1 MAPSFVSDGTALSRH
16 EKSPSQKHASVAV
29 SEISAD
35 DSLANSATTSDTLHE
50 DENDHTGPKGW
61 TSLTELDRWKSTV
74 QNIPER
80 CDLSGLSKEPVRYQL
95 ASTGLD
101 GHALV
106 TATQSVV
113 ILAELETRLQDAATT
128 QSLPVDSLILFAVHQ
143 MLKGFGNGSHT
154 TTATLVPQT
163 KTAPA
168 TASSWRTSATIVD
181 HNDRGSQSVGK
192 AMAEIA
198 SIQTSPKAED
208 EDEQPI
214 ILHDLVRAELVD
226 LFVVLGGSLDEN
238 ILPAFPLV
246 LHIGQ
251 DQTPRTLTIC
261 YTADLFDTMVIQSF
275 LSALCTLLWAT
286 SQPDKLVSE
295 IELLPTE
302 QVDQMNQWNDTDG
315 DWPTEKRLH
324 HLFEESTQRCPDQI
338 AIIYGDKRV
347 TYQELNELA
356 NLLARHI
363 CSMGIKPEQLI
374 GLFLDK
380 SEKMIAAILG
390 VWKSGAAHVP
400 IDPAYPN
407 ERVQFVLDDTKVQVL
422 FASERH
428 VQRLQEDV
436 TGDREI
442 QIIALEP
449 LLDTL
454 LSARSTTGDQCQNL
468 THLPLTSKQLA
479 YVTYTSGTTGFP
491 KGIFK
496 EHTSVVNSITDLSS
510 KYGVADGEDEV
521 ILLFSAY
528 VFEPFVRQ
536 MLMALTTGHKLAIIR
551 DEDKFDPN
559 TLLPFIQTHKV
570 TYLNGTAS
578 VLQEY
583 DFTTCPSLRR
593 IILVGENLTEARY
606 MALRRRFKARLFNE
620 YGFTESAF
628 VTALNIFEPNSSRKD
643 MSLGRPVRNVKCYI
657 LDTNLKRVPLG
668 VTGELHIGGLGIS
681 RGYMN
686 RAELTRQK
694 FLANPFQTDRERE
707 RGLNSLMYKTGDLAR
722 WLPNGQVEYL
732 GRADFQIKLRGI
744 RIEPGEIEATLAM
757 YPGVRTSIVVS
768 KKLLSQ
774 GQETNQD
781 HLVAYFVCDEETL
794 SELDLLAFLE
804 TKLPRYMIPT
814 RLVQLTQ
821 IPVTINGKADLRAL
835 PAVEVA
841 VPRTSSKP
849 TASQEFR
856 DDIDENLATIWS
868 DVLNV
873 PREQIG
879 LEQNFFRLG
888 GHSITCIQLIARV
901 RHVLGRGINVEEV
914 FQTKTLRAM
923 GDFLRSKEAVL
934 SDVTSEDALCH
945 ASSAQLDQTYVANSL
960 QQGFVYHSLKTQ
972 QSDAYIMQNY
982 LSYEVSLNAQLY
994 KAAWEAVHKRHP
1006 ALRLRF
1012 SWEDQVSQVVDSD
1025 ASLDWRVLDWTS
1037 VQDEAEQRRLLE
1049 QTQRADRTDAYSLD
1063 KGPLFRLYFIDLP
1076 GSRHWCIFSCHHS
1089 ILDGW
1094 SLPLL
1099 FEYVHEAYLALVAGT
1114 PLTEDEDT
1122 VYLQCQK
1129 YLQEHRDDHL
1139 AFWEEQIGRID
1150 ERCDMNALLN
1160 EASRYKV
1167 PLADYD
1173 QIQQQKTQT
1182 ISLPWDDSVS
1192 ALREECSARGIT
1204 LHSILQ
1210 LVWHLVLRAYGN
1222 GSHTITGTTI
1232 SGRNLPVGGVERALG
1247 LFINTLPLIIDH
1259 DLCKD
1264 KTVLEAIAH
1273 VQNQVNAMNSRGHVE
1288 LGRVSKDDLKH
1299 GLFDTLFVLENYPNL
1314 DTSKRALH
1322 QESLRYKI
1330 EGGTEKL
1337 SYPLA
1342 VIAQEEGDSACR
1354 FTICY
1359 ASELFTDETIQD
1371 LLETVRDAFHKVSQ
1385 NLDHPVR
1392 EVEYLSSGQ
1401 VMQLDRWNATEA
1413 EFPNGTLHA
1422 LFESEAQQKPD
1433 KIAVV
1438 YEDTSLTYRELNS
1451 RANAMAYHLLSKV
1464 TIKPNQLIALVIEK
1478 SEHLITSIL
1487 AVWKTGGA
1495 YVPIDAGYPDDRIKY
1510 ILEDTRA
1517 LAVIAD
1523 EKYIDRL
1530 RGLTEKPIPLIKSH
1544 MALELPRSHVHPLS
1558 AASPSDLA
1566 YTMYTSGTTGR
1577 PKGVMV
1583 EHHGVVNLAA
1593 SLAQIFGLRETDDEV
1608 ILSFSNY
1615 VFDHFVEQM
1624 TDALLN
1630 GQTLVILND
1639 EMRGD
1644 KERLYRYIEKNKVT
1658 YLSGTPSVISMYEF
1672 SRFHSH
1678 LRRVDCVGEAFSEPV
1693 FDKIRETWPG
1703 LIINGYG
1710 PTEVSITTHKR
1721 LYPYPERRTDKSIG
1735 TQVANS
1741 TSYVLNDDM
1750 KRVPIGAVGELYL
1763 GGDGVARGYHNRP
1776 DLTAERFPVNPFQ
1789 SVQEKRE
1796 SRNGRL
1802 YKTGD
1807 LVRWIQTDNG
1817 GEIEY
1822 LGRND
1827 FQVKIRGQRIELG
1840 EIEAILSSFPEITQ
1854 SVILA
1859 KDRASDGQ
1867 KYLVGYYVSP
1877 AAPTPQAIRCFMRA
1891 RLPDYMVPSRL
1902 MCIDKFPVTV
1912 SGKLDSRAL
1921 PIPDETV
1928 DGDIVHPRTEVER
1941 ILAHMWAEL
1950 LDMSVDA
1957 ISIYSDFFSLGGDS
1971 LKSTRLSF
1979 AATQK
1984 LGVAVSVSSLF
1995 RHPTIESLAHWITR
2009 GSANLEEIVP
2019 LNVSEISEIPVSP
2032 AQERLLYIYEFE
2044 GSGDAY
2050 NIPMHFELEK
2060 GICLSS
2066 FEGAVR
2072 AMIGRHEALRS
2083 LLVRSR
2089 QTSRHYQNIL
2099 DVDAAQKLFTM
2110 ESVDC
2115 DSREALEA
2123 SMSEFSQYSFS
2134 LTSELP
2140 FCVRAYQL
2148 NGESLHVSFVFHH
2161 AMFDAW
2167 SWDVFQRD
2175 LESLYH
2181 AILSKGTASLPA
2193 LRVQYKEYAAEH
2205 RKTLASAQKHKV
2217 LVDFWSSK
2225 LADMEPL
2232 FLPTDRARL
2241 AQFDYAGND
2250 VQLAIDEHMTQNLRE
2265 VAKREGS
2272 SLYTIML
2279 TAYAFLLKVYTNQQ
2293 DISIG
2298 IPVAHRTHPEFESVI
2313 GFFIN
2318 LLPLRV
2324 SVSQGSIHSLV
2335 KAVQKELVD
2344 AQIHQDMPF
2353 QEITK
2358 LLHVDHDPSR
2368 HPLVQ
2373 TVFNWEG
2380 ESSSKKDAADR
2391 KPILKEYSASG
2402 KAPSVAK
2409 FDLNATIK
2417 ESAGQLMV
2425 NFNYATSLFD
2435 EQTICGFLET
2445 YKYLLDQIVNNAS
2458 DSELSMHQA
2467 TDSIT
2472 FETKKD
2478 STAHKS
2484 QETLSAIFEHQVSL
2498 SANQIA
2504 ISDGS
2509 RRISYSALNEQANQ
2523 LARWIMATSEISSE
2537 DRIALMFDKSIE
2549 MMVSIL
2555 AVWKAGAAYVPLDP
2569 TYPPQRVNFIL
2580 EDSNAKMILTWKKHL
2595 GGFNHPSSTQ
2605 VVALDTPEVME
2616 SMQQQSFENLDLAL
2630 SPSSLAYVIFTSGTT
2645 GKPKGVLVEHRSVAN
2660 LRNALVERY
2669 FGSTSGTH
2677 AVLLV
2682 SNYVFDFSLE
2692 QFCLSILSGN
2702 KLVIPP
2708 EEGLTHECFYQIASQ
2723 EKLTY
2728 ISGTPSVLQQID
2740 LTRLADL
2747 RMLTAAGEEFHRS
2760 QYTSMREQFKGP
2772 INNAYGITET
2782 TVYNLITTFEG
2793 NAPFS
2798 KSLCEEL
2805 PGSQVHVLNDQ
2816 LQRVPI
2822 NAVGELYLSGDCVA
2836 RGYLH
2841 QEALTKDRFLPNPF
2855 SAGEKMYKTGDLVR
2869 LRGPNQLEYLG
2880 RRDQQVKLRGFRI
2893 ELAEVRDALASV
2905 PGVKES
2911 AVIPRYDGSSSS
2923 RTVSALVG
2931 YYTLDDG
2938 VVCTPVD
2945 IRERLGAFLP
2955 WFMIPSQFH
2964 CLQGSLP
2971 TTVNGK
2977 LDVARLAAIKDQQQS
2992 ESYSSPRN
3000 LLEVKLCQLWSSL
3013 LGLDAC
3019 GIDDDLFAL
3028 GGDSIS
3034 SLQLVGDIYRQLNRK
3049 VTVKDLFLHR
3059 TVRTLHDIVL
3069 AKDQKHALL
3078 PPLRAEQGVVKGS
3091 APLLP
3096 IQNWF
3101 LSKPLQQRDFWN
3113 HCFSI
3118 RTPRLDVN
3126 QLKEAIEQLQD
3137 RHDIFR
3143 MRLRKED
3150 GKFVQAFV
3158 ENATSSQLTELDVSK
3173 FADFASVEKTLSSM
3187 QSKFNLEN
3195 GPLMAVSYLSG
3206 FKDGSARIWFAMHHM
3221 IVDTVSWNIILSDLE
3236 TLYKGGN
3243 LGFKSSSIQQWAS
3256 AVSNYTMSSAERTYW
3271 DEIRSKVAESTQAL
3285 PRVVTHSME
3294 YVKGKLST
3302 DHTAALFEQC
3312 CTRLGASMLDILLV
3326 AVSTSLQA
3334 IMGDAPT
3341 IVTMEGHGR
3350 EESVDPALEV
3360 SRTVGWFTSM
3370 YPFEIPHVSDLIQAV
3385 LDVKESMRR
3394 IPNNGIGYGPVY
3406 SYERESMPAVSVNY
3420 LGRLDQVQPRT
3431 NDWTL
3436 AIGDSDFQHGLV
3448 TSPEDAGK
3456 SSSMIDITFAST
3468 EGQMVTQISSC
3479 LGAETTS
3486 TLLESIT
3493 KTLTEMVEVTSQ
3505 TDFRTPAAQETE
3517 PEFTPFFA
3525 FQDESRRGSP
3535 LFLLPPGEGG
3545 AESYFHNI
3553 VQGLSG
3559 RNMIAFNNHYRHSKS
3574 LATIEELAEYYLSHI
3589 RQIQPEGPYHILGWS
3604 FGGILALEIAQRL
3617 ATTGQSIGTMAL
3629 IDPYFDIPAAA
3640 QDIGQSGVEILDPI
3654 YHIYNPDPAAFA
3666 SVAGQTSRMVL
3677 FKATSTN
3684 GQHGNP
3690 LQRKLYEWYAEESPL
3705 NNLDVYV
3712 PQERIEVV
3720 PLNGT
3725 HFTWVHDAEQVKSMC
3740 QLLDECLE

>member
-1 MAPSFVSDGTALSRH
+1 MAPSSVTDGTALYRH
-16 EKSPSQKHASVAV
+16 DESLPQKNASVAI

-35 DSLANSATTSDTLHE
+35 DSLTNSGTLNDE
-50 DENDHTGPKGW
+50 END
-61 TSLTELDRWKSTV
+61 STV
-74 QNIPER
+74 LTDDTSPEGWMSLETLDSWKNTVKDIPER
-80 CDLSGLSKEPVRYQL
+80 CDLSGLSKEPVKYQL
-95 ASTGLD
+95 ASTGMD
-101 GHALV
+101 GEALA
-106 TATQSVV
+106 TAQRSITVPT
-113 ILAELETRLQDAATT
+113 ELETLLRATAT
-128 QSLPVDSLILFAVHQ
+128 EQNLSIESIILFAIHQ

-154 TTATLVPQT
+154 VTASLIPQT
-163 KTAPA
+163 QNPPPVT
-168 TASSWRTSATIVD
+168 SSWRISPIIVHHD
-181 HNDRGSQSVGK
+181 DRHSQSVGE
-192 AMAEIA
+192 AMKSVTVPQAH
-198 SIQTSPKAED
+198 QKLDD
-208 EDEQPI
+208 ERHI
-214 ILHDLVRAELVD
+214 TLHDLVRSELVD
-226 LFVVLGGSLDEN
+226 LFVILGGTLDEAL
-238 ILPAFPLV
+238 LPAFPLV
-246 LHIGQ
+246 LHVSQ
-251 DQTPRTLTIC
+251 HETSRTLTLR
-261 YTADLFDTMVIQSF
+261 YATQLFDRMVIESF
-275 LSALCTLLWAT
+275 LSALCTLLSAT
-286 SQPDKLVSE
+286 SQPSKLVGD
-295 IELLPTE
+295 IELLPLE
-302 QVDQMNQWNDTDG
+302 QVEQMNQWNNTDG

-324 HLFEESTQRCPDQI
+324 HLFEEATARCPDQV

-356 NLLARHI
+356 NLLAHHI

-380 SEKMIAAILG
+380 SEKMIATILG

-407 ERVQFVLDDTKVQVL
+407 ERVQFVLDDTKVQFIL
-422 FASERH
+422 ASERH
-428 VQRLQEDV
+428 VQRLQNDIV
-436 TGDREI
+436 GDRELK
-442 QIIALEP
+442 IIPLEP

-454 LSARSTTGDQCQNL
+454 LSHRGSAQTSNL

-510 KYGVADGEDEV
+510 KYGVADGDDEV

-536 MLMALTTGHKLAIIR
+536 MLMALTTGHKLAIIS
-551 DEDKFDPN
+551 DEEKFDPN
-559 TLLPFIQTHKV
+559 TLLPFIQNHKV

-583 DFTTCPSLRR
+583 DFTSCPSLKR

-606 MALRRRFKARLFNE
+606 TALRRRFKAMIFNE

-628 VTALNIFEPNSSRKD
+628 VTALNIFEPDSTRKD

-694 FLANPFQTDRERE
+694 FLVNPFQTDKERE

-757 YPGVRTSIVVS
+757 YHGVRTSIVVS

-781 HLVAYFVCDEETL
+781 HLVGYFVCDEKTL

-814 RLVQLTQ
+814 RLVQLPQ

-835 PAVEVA
+835 PVVEVA
-841 VPRTSSKP
+841 VPLASSLP
-849 TASQEFR
+849 AASIEFR
-856 DDIDENLATIWS
+856 DDIDEKLATIWS
-868 DVLNV
+868 DVLGV
-873 PREQIG
+873 PQEHIG

-923 GDFLRSKEAVL
+923 ADLLRSKLEVSPESGSKDLQCA
-934 SDVTSEDALCH
+934 
-945 ASSAQLDQTYVANSL
+945 ASSDQLDQTYVANSL

-982 LSYEVSLNAQLY
+982 LSYEVPIDGDLY
-994 KAAWEAVHKRHP
+994 KAAWETVHEKHP

-1025 ASLDWRVLDWTS
+1025 GSLDWRVLDWTS

-1049 QTQRADRTDAYSLD
+1049 QTQREDRVDAYRLD
-1063 KGPLFRLYFIDLP
+1063 KGPLFRLYFIELP
-1076 GSRHWCIFSCHHS
+1076 ASRRWCIFSCHHS

-1099 FEYVHEAYLALVAGT
+1099 FEYVHEAYLALKAGT
-1114 PLTEDEDT
+1114 PLPRDEDAA
-1122 VYLQCQK
+1122 YLLSQR

-1139 AFWEEQIGRID
+1139 AFWEEQIDQID

-1182 ISLPWDDSVS
+1182 VSLPWDESIS
-1192 ALREECSARGIT
+1192 ALREECSVRGIT

-1232 SGRNLPVGGVERALG
+1232 SGRNLPVSGIERALG

-1259 DLCKD
+1259 ELCRD

-1273 VQNQVNAMNSRGHVE
+1273 VQSQVNAMNSRGNVE

-1322 QESLRYKI
+1322 QEMLRYNI

-1342 VIAQEEGDSACR
+1342 VIAQEQGDNSCS

-1359 ASELFTDETIQD
+1359 ASELFTDDMIHD
-1371 LLETVRDAFHKVSQ
+1371 LLQTVRDTFQKVSQ
-1385 NLDHPVR
+1385 NLDSPIR
-1392 EVEYLSSGQ
+1392 DIEFLSQGQ

-1464 TIKPNQLIALVIEK
+1464 TIKPNQLVALVIEK

-1530 RGLTEKPIPLIKSH
+1530 RGIVDQPLPFIKSN
-1544 MALELPRSHVHPLS
+1544 MALELPRSQVHPPS
-1558 AASPSDLA
+1558 SASPSDLA

-1593 SLAQIFGLRETDDEV
+1593 SLAQIFGLRDTDDEV

-1630 GQTLVILND
+1630 GQTLVVLND

-1644 KERLYRYIEKNKVT
+1644 KERLYRYIEKNRVT

-1672 SRFHSH
+1672 SRFHDH

-1776 DLTAERFPVNPFQ
+1776 DLTADRFPINPFQ
-1789 SVQEKRE
+1789 SAQEKRE

-1807 LVRWIQTDNG
+1807 LVRWIQTENG

-1840 EIEAILSSFPEITQ
+1840 EIEAILSSFPDITQ
-1854 SVILA
+1854 SVVLA

-1877 AAPTPQAIRCFMRA
+1877 AAPTPQAIRGFMRA

-1928 DGDIVHPRTEVER
+1928 DEDIVHPRTEVER
-1941 ILAHMWAEL
+1941 VLASIWAEL
-1950 LDMSVDA
+1950 LDMSIDT

-1979 AATQK
+1979 AATQR

-1995 RHPTIESLAHWITR
+1995 RHPTIESLAHWIVR
-2009 GSANLEEIVP
+2009 GSTDLEEVVP
-2019 LNVSEISEIPVSP
+2019 LTASAMHEIPVSP

-2050 NIPMHFELEK
+2050 NIPMHFELDK
-2060 GICLSS
+2060 DICIQS
-2066 FEGAVR
+2066 FEGALR
-2072 AMIGRHEALRS
+2072 AMIGRHEALRT
-2083 LLVRSR
+2083 LLVRSN
-2089 QTSRHYQNIL
+2089 QSSKHCQSIL
-2099 DVDAAQKLFTM
+2099 GVDAAQDLLTVKLVEYDSQQAM
-2110 ESVDC
+2110 EMG
-2115 DSREALEA
+2115 
-2123 SMSEFSQYSFS
+2123 MSDISQHSFS
-2134 LTSELP
+2134 LDSELP
-2140 FCVRAYQL
+2140 FRVQL
-2148 NGESLHVSFVFHH
+2148 FKMINGSLHVSFVFHH
-2161 AMFDAW
+2161 AAFDAW

-2181 AILSKGTASLPA
+2181 AIVNEKGAASLPA
-2193 LRVQYKEYAAEH
+2193 LRVQYKEYATEH
-2205 RKTLASAQKHKV
+2205 RKTLASAQQHQE
-2217 LVDFWSSK
+2217 LVDFWSNK
-2225 LADMEPL
+2225 LADMESL
-2232 FLPTDRARL
+2232 FLPTDRARP
-2241 AQFDYAGND
+2241 AQFDYTGHD
-2250 VQLAIDEHMTQNLRE
+2250 VQFMLDEEATNNLRE

-2324 SVSQGSIHSLV
+2324 SISQSNIHSLI
-2335 KAVQKELVD
+2335 KIVQKELVD

-2373 TVFNWEG
+2373 TVFNWES
-2380 ESSSKKDAADR
+2380 ESSSKEDADK
-2391 KPILKEYSASG
+2391 KPILKEYSASS
-2402 KAPSVAK
+2402 KTPSVAK
-2409 FDLNATIK
+2409 FDLNATVK
-2417 ESAGQLMV
+2417 ETTDHLMV

-2435 EQTICGFLET
+2435 EETIRGFLDT
-2445 YKYLLDQIVNNAS
+2445 YKCLIDQIANNAS
-2458 DSELSMHQA
+2458 DSELSMQLT
-2467 TDSIT
+2467 TD
-2472 FETKKD
+2472 KD
-2478 STAHKS
+2478 AFDSKGVS
-2484 QETLSAIFEHQVSL
+2484 SVSSPDETLSAIFEHQVSL
-2498 SANQIA
+2498 NPDQVAIADASKQI
-2504 ISDGS
+2504 SF
-2509 RRISYSALNEQANQ
+2509 SALNEQANQ
-2523 LARWIMATSEISSE
+2523 LARWILATREVVSE

-2549 MMVSIL
+2549 MMISIL
-2555 AVWKAGAAYVPLDP
+2555 AVWKVGAAYVPLDP
-2569 TYPPQRVNFIL
+2569 TYPPQRVKFIL
-2580 EDSNAKMILTWKKHL
+2580 EDSNAKLLLTVKKHV
-2595 GGFNHPSSTQ
+2595 GGFDYPSSTQ
-2605 VVALDTPEVME
+2605 IVAIDAPEAAG
-2616 SMQQQSFENLDLAL
+2616 SLRQQSAQNLELNL
-2630 SPSSLAYVIFTSGTT
+2630 NPSSLAYVIFTSGTT

-2669 FGSTSGTH
+2669 FGSANGSH
-2677 AVLLV
+2677 AVLMV

-2708 EEGLTHECFYQIASQ
+2708 EEGLTHERFYKIANE

-2740 LTRLADL
+2740 LSRLPHL

-2782 TVYNLITTFEG
+2782 TVYNLITTFEED
-2793 NAPFS
+2793 APFT

-2805 PGSQVHVLNDQ
+2805 PGSRVYVLSDQ
-2816 LQRVPI
+2816 LQKVPI
-2822 NAVGELYLSGDCVA
+2822 NAVGELYLSGECVA
-2836 RGYLH
+2836 RGYLN
-2841 QEALTKDRFLPNPF
+2841 QEGLTRDRFIPNSF
-2855 SAGEKMYKTGDLVR
+2855 CSGEKLYKTGDLVR
-2869 LRGPNQLEYLG
+2869 FKERNQLEYLG

-2911 AVIPRYDGSSSS
+2911 AVIPRYDGSSS

-2931 YYTLDDG
+2931 YYTLDEG
-2938 VVCTPVD
+2938 VICTPAD
-2945 IRERLGAFLP
+2945 LRERLGAFLP

-2964 CLQGSLP
+2964 CLEGSLP

-3000 LLEVKLCQLWSSL
+3000 LLEVKLCQLWASL
-3013 LGLDAC
+3013 LRLDAC

-3034 SLQLVGDIYRQLNRK
+3034 SLQLVGDIYRQLGRK

-3059 TVRTLHDIVL
+3059 TVRTLHDNVL
-3069 AKDQKHALL
+3069 AKDQEHALL
-3078 PPLRAEQGVVKGS
+3078 PPLRADQGLVKGS

-3096 IQNWF
+3096 IQDWF
-3101 LSKPLQQRDFWN
+3101 LSKPLQQPNFWN
-3113 HCFSI
+3113 HCFTI
-3118 RTPRLDVN
+3118 RTPRLDVH
-3126 QLKEAIEQLQD
+3126 QLKDAIQLLQD
-3137 RHDIFR
+3137 RHDIIR
-3143 MRLRKED
+3143 MRLQKED
-3150 GKFVQAFV
+3150 GRVIQTFAEDYTPVQV
-3158 ENATSSQLTELDVSK
+3158 TELDVSK
-3173 FADFASVEKTLSSM
+3173 STGLESVENTLTAL
-3187 QSKFNLEN
+3187 QSKFNLES
-3195 GPLMAVSYLSG
+3195 GPLMATAYLHG
-3206 FKDGSARIWFAMHHM
+3206 FEDGSARVLFALHHM

-3236 TLYKGGN
+3236 TLYNRGN
-3243 LGFKSSSIQQWAS
+3243 LGLKSSSIQQWAA
-3256 AVSNYTMSSAERTYW
+3256 AVSNYTMPSAERTYW
-3271 DEIRSKVAESTQAL
+3271 DDIRDKVAKSTQAL
-3285 PRVVTHSME
+3285 PNSTDSTME
-3294 YVKGKLST
+3294 HVKDKLT
-3302 DHTAALFEQC
+3302 ADHTAALFEQC
-3312 CTRLGASMLDILLV
+3312 CARLGASMLDILLV
-3326 AVSTSLQA
+3326 AVGSALQK

-3341 IVTMEGHGR
+3341 MITMEGHGR
-3350 EESVDPALEV
+3350 EESIDPSLDV

-3370 YPFEIPHVSDLIQAV
+3370 YPFEIPHVDDLVQAV
-3385 LDVKESMRR
+3385 VNIKETLRR
-3394 IPNNGIGYGPVY
+3394 IPNNGVGYGPVY
-3406 SYERESMPAVSVNY
+3406 GYKQGSLPAVSVNY
-3420 LGRLDQVQPRT
+3420 LGRLDQVQSRT
-3431 NDWTL
+3431 NGWTL
-3436 AIGDSDFQHGLV
+3436 AVGDDGFQHGLV
-3448 TSPEDAGK
+3448 TSTEDAGK
-3456 SSSMIDITFAST
+3456 SSSLVDITFAST
-3468 EGQMVTQISSC
+3468 EGQLVTHISSC
-3479 LGAETTS
+3479 LGAEATKLLQETITR
-3486 TLLESIT
+3486 TLGDI
-3493 KTLTEMVEVTSQ
+3493 VEATAHA
-3505 TDFRTPAAQETE
+3505 DFQTPATREAE
-3517 PEFTPFFA
+3517 PEFTSYFA

-3553 VQGLSG
+3553 VQRLSG

-3574 LATIEELAEYYLSHI
+3574 LATIEQLAEYYLSHI
-3589 RQIQPEGPYHILGWS
+3589 RTIQPEGPYHILGWS

-3617 ATTGQSIGTMAL
+3617 AISGQRIGTMAL
-3629 IDPYFDIPAAA
+3629 IDPYFDIPAAGKA
-3640 QDIGQSGVEILDPI
+3640 IGQTGVEILDPI
-3654 YHIYNPDPAAFA
+3654 YHIYNPDPASFA
-3666 SVAGQTSRMVL
+3666 SVAKQTSRLVL
-3677 FKATSTN
+3677 FKATTTN
-3684 GQHGNP
+3684 EQHGNP
-3690 LQRKLYEWYAEESPL
+3690 LQKKLYEWYAEESPM

-3712 PQERIEVV
+3712 PNEAIEVM
-3720 PLNGT
+3720 PLKGT
-3725 HFTWVHDAEQVKSMC
+3725 HFTWVHDAEQVQSMC
-3740 QLLDECLE
+3740 HLLDECLE